1 MMVRLIVSFDDLTVE
16 HAKDRRDTE
25 RCSAILGNI
34 ANNHRH
40 HSTMKAGHKH
50 TVFALQ
56 QLLFS

>member
-16 HAKDRRDTE
+16 HAKGHRDTE
-25 RCSAILGNI
+25 RCFAILGNI

-40 HSTMKAGHKH
+40 HSTMKACHKH
-50 TVFALQ
+50 IVFALQ